1 MALFIFLILVG
12 YLMGSINSAI
22 IVCRTFGL
30 PDPRE
35 EGSKNPGATN
45 VLRLGGKQYGILVM
59 VCDALKG
66 ILPVIIAKYLSG
78 EPVTIAFT
86 ALAAVVGHMYPVFFH
101 FRGGKGVATTIGALL
116 AFHFVIGVMVGATW
130 LLVANFWRYS
140 SLASIIAITLAPFYS
155 LILVGNLNIFPPLFM
170 ITILVLYKHRDN
182 FNRLID
188 GKEPK
193 IKFKH
198 SVIEEIMEA
207 SPATSA
213 EQEFPGKEVI
223 DTNIEET
230 EKTEQAEAVK
240 KPKAKKRQQKQKR
253 QPVQKKLLKN
263 QNHPSQERKLS
274 KKRNKTQILFL
285 IQQHCRMIRL
295 PDHCD

>member
-59 VCDALKG
+59 VFDALKG

-140 SLASIIAITLAPFYS
+140 SLASIISITLAPFYS

-207 SPATSA
+207 SPATSV

-240 KPKAKKRQQKQKR
+240 KPKAKKTTTKT
-253 QPVQKKLLKN
+253 KKTTTTEETAKK
-263 QNHPSQERKLS
+263 PKSS
-274 KKRNKTQILFL
+274 KPRTKTVKEKE
-285 IQQHCRMIRL
+285 
-295 PDHCD
+295 

>member
-213 EQEFPGKEVI
+213 EQEFPGKEII

-240 KPKAKKRQQKQKR
+240 KPKAKKTTTKI
-253 QPVQKKLLKN
+253 KKTTSTEETAKK
-263 QNHPSQERKLS
+263 PKSS
-274 KKRNKTQILFL
+274 KPRTKTVKEKE
-285 IQQHCRMIRL
+285 
-295 PDHCD
+295 

>member
-66 ILPVIIAKYLSG
+66 ILPVIIAQYLSG

-140 SLASIIAITLAPFYS
+140 SLASIISITLAPFYS

-198 SVIEEIMEA
+198 SVIEEIMDA
-207 SPATSA
+207 SPATSV

-223 DTNIEET
+223 DTHIEET
-230 EKTEQAEAVK
+230 IKTEQAEAVK
-240 KPKAKKRQQKQKR
+240 KPKAKKTTTKT
-253 QPVQKKLLKN
+253 KKT
-263 QNHPSQERKLS
+263 SSTEETA
-274 KKRNKTQILFL
+274 KKPKSTKPRTKTVKEKE
-285 IQQHCRMIRL
+285 
-295 PDHCD
+295 

>member
-1 MALFIFLILVG
+1 
-12 YLMGSINSAI
+12 
-22 IVCRTFGL
+22 
-30 PDPRE
+30 
-35 EGSKNPGATN
+35 
-45 VLRLGGKQYGILVM
+45 M
-59 VCDALKG
+59 VA
-66 ILPVIIAKYLSG
+66 
-78 EPVTIAFT
+78 
-86 ALAAVVGHMYPVFFH
+86 
-101 FRGGKGVATTIGALL
+101 
-116 AFHFVIGVMVGATW
+116 ATW

-140 SLASIIAITLAPFYS
+140 SLASIASISLAPFYS

-223 DTNIEET
+223 DTNIDET

-240 KPKAKKRQQKQKR
+240 KPKAKKATTKA
-253 QPVQKKLLKN
+253 KKTA
-263 QNHPSQERKLS
+263 S
-274 KKRNKTQILFL
+274 KEETTKKPKSTKPKTKTVKEKE
-285 IQQHCRMIRL
+285 
-295 PDHCD
+295 

>member
-66 ILPVIIAKYLSG
+66 ILPVIIAKYLNA

-116 AFHFVIGVMVGATW
+116 AFHFVIGVMVAATW

-140 SLASIIAITLAPFYS
+140 SLASIASISLAPFYS

-207 SPATSA
+207 SPATSV

-230 EKTEQAEAVK
+230 QKTEQAATIK
-240 KPKAKKRQQKQKR
+240 KPKAKKTTTKT
-253 QPVQKKLLKN
+253 KKTT
-263 QNHPSQERKLS
+263 STEETT
-274 KKRNKTQILFL
+274 KKPKSTKPRTKTVKEKE
-285 IQQHCRMIRL
+285 
-295 PDHCD
+295 

>member
-59 VCDALKG
+59 VFDALKG

-140 SLASIIAITLAPFYS
+140 SLASIISITLAPFYA

-207 SPATSA
+207 SPATSV

-240 KPKAKKRQQKQKR
+240 KPKAKKTTTKT
-253 QPVQKKLLKN
+253 KKTN
-263 QNHPSQERKLS
+263 STEETA
-274 KKRNKTQILFL
+274 KKPKSTKPRTKTVKEKE
-285 IQQHCRMIRL
+285 
-295 PDHCD
+295 

>member
-22 IVCRTFGL
+22 ILCRTFGL

-116 AFHFVIGVMVGATW
+116 AFHFVIGIMVAATW
-130 LLVANFWRYS
+130 LLVVNFWRYS
-140 SLASIIAITLAPFYS
+140 SLASIISITLAPFYS

-207 SPATSA
+207 SPATSI

-223 DTNIEET
+223 DTNIEKA
-230 EKTEQAEAVK
+230 EKTEQAETVK
-240 KPKAKKRQQKQKR
+240 KPKAKKTTTKT
-253 QPVQKKLLKN
+253 KKTSSTEETAKK
-263 QNHPSQERKLS
+263 PKSS
-274 KKRNKTQILFL
+274 KPRTKTVKEKE
-285 IQQHCRMIRL
+285 
-295 PDHCD
+295 